1 MNNYVPPSSAPNPEN
16 THVESWNVTASHEDH
31 SFSARSTARELL
43 ETVVFVLLTFFVFQG
58 MVQTF
63 RIEGSSMEPNFHTR
77 QYILVNKIVFFHFD
91 ANAPLRVLPGNQD
104 LPEQTIYPFRTPER
118 GDVVVLEAP
127 TGDSQRQ
134 PEDYIKRVIGLPG
147 ETIQIRDGL
156 VYINS
161 QPLQESVD
169 SGGYLVDS
177 TDCFGSVL
185 CEPYTIPEGHVIVL
199 GDNRNNS
206 QDSRSWGDAPALP
219 LDRIVGKAWLSYW
232 PYDYWGVVD
241 TPIYAQTP

>member
-1 MNNYVPPSSAPNPEN
+1 MNNYVPSSSAADPEN
-16 THVESWNVTASHEDH
+16 THVEPWNAPAPQEEQA
-31 SFSARSTARELL
+31 FSARSTARELL

-104 LPEQTIYPFRTPER
+104 LPEHTIYPFRTPER

-127 TGDSQRQ
+127 TADSQRQ

-147 ETIQIRDGL
+147 ETIQIKDGL
-156 VYINS
+156 VYING
-161 QPLQESVD
+161 QALEESD
-169 SGGYLVDS
+169 YLSDS
-177 TDCFGSVL
+177 TDCFGSIL
-185 CEPYTIPEGHVIVL
+185 CEPYTIPEGHVVVL

-206 QDSRSWGDAPALP
+206 QDSRAWGDEPALP
-219 LDRIVGKAWLSYW
+219 LDRIVGKAWVSYW
-232 PYDYWGVVD
+232 PYDDWGIVD
-241 TPIYAQTP
+241 APIYAQMP